1 MVSAGG
7 RAENSSKTELKS
19 ERITSQLP
27 FLLCFMGTCS
37 SSSKQIVSSTST
49 MSKDDDTIGFD
60 TLCLHGAYKPDTS
73 VTYGIGQ
80 GAPRGVPLYRTTP
93 YQFVDTKHA
102 AELFALVRSRGVL
115 CVRGSAATGYVVVAL
130 LDRARR
136 FPAGARPAP
145 RDIPPQTVL

>member
-1 MVSAGG
+1 
-7 RAENSSKTELKS
+7 
-19 ERITSQLP
+19 
-27 FLLCFMGTCS
+27 
-37 SSSKQIVSSTST
+37 

-115 CVRGSAATGYVVVAL
+115 SVVARPRPDTSSFAL

-136 FPAGARPAP
+136 FPAGARPLLALS
-145 RDIPPQTVL
+145 PPKPSCRPSWATSTRA